1 MNSRTGCFPEKTDL
15 NSSFICP
22 FDTWLGQFSFWIH
35 FVTFEFD
42 GYTSLIYIV
51 YGGSHAGYCIKMGV
65 LQRKKKERDELKGF
79 GQLRQYANPA
89 LIAQEGDAFARAMDE
104 RFGKK
109 GH

>member
-1 MNSRTGCFPEKTDL
+1 MELRRTL
-15 NSSFICP
+15 NGDI
-22 FDTWLGQFSFWIH
+22 
-35 FVTFEFD
+35 
-42 GYTSLIYIV
+42 
-51 YGGSHAGYCIKMGV
+51 V